1 MCCFDP
7 ANSYSKF
14 LIDSH
19 NTLISRTIL
28 LHHPTRT
35 TKQPLT
41 HNKCLFFSRQ
51 TISTGSGR
59 VTPRVLWELSF
70 VKHMWRHVVPHEI
83 KVYNRRVRVEIC
95 YGGNSSDMME
105 SKLTGLFEK
114 FLKKDSLFADKTVLQ
129 NTYMPDEIKHRDEQM
144 ALVAHI
150 LAPALRNEKPSN
162 LFIYGKTGSGKT
174 LTIQYV
180 AQRLQEV
187 ARTQDVKL
195 VVLYL
200 NCKLKHVADTEY
212 RLIAQLCR
220 LLGKAIPPTGLPTDE
235 VYTMF
240 YAALEKQN
248 ATVVLVLDEID
259 QLIVK
264 AGDGI
269 IYNLTRINTELKHSR
284 VSIVGLSNDLVFADN
299 LDPRVKSSLSEEEL
313 VFPPY
318 NAIQIQNILGQ
329 RSEKAF
335 KHDVLAPGVV
345 QKCSA
350 YAAREHGDARR
361 ALELLRV
368 SAELAERLESPR
380 VELAHVDEAEE
391 KIDRDRILE
400 IVKTQPKQFHATLYS
415 LFLLEEKQDTQRFT
429 GDVYDVYR
437 DVCKNSDLRPL
448 TQRRVSDIIAE
459 LDMLG
464 IITARVVSKGRYG
477 RTRELSIIVPDTIR
491 PKLLSILREDLG
503 YD

>member
-1 MCCFDP
+1 
-7 ANSYSKF
+7 
-14 LIDSH
+14 
-19 NTLISRTIL
+19 
-28 LHHPTRT
+28 
-35 TKQPLT
+35 
-41 HNKCLFFSRQ
+41 
-51 TISTGSGR
+51 
-59 VTPRVLWELSF
+59 
-70 VKHMWRHVVPHEI
+70 
-83 KVYNRRVRVEIC
+83 
-95 YGGNSSDMME
+95 ME

-129 NTYMPDEIKHRDEQM
+129 NTYMPEEIKHRDDQI

-150 LAPALRNEKPSN
+150 LAPALRGEKPSN

-180 AQRLQEV
+180 AQKLQEV

-212 RLIAQLCR
+212 RLIAQLSR

-240 YAALEKQN
+240 YEVIEKQN
-248 ATVVLVLDEID
+248 ATVIIVLDEID
-259 QLIVK
+259 QLVTK

-269 IYNLTRINTELKHSR
+269 IYNLTRINTELKRSR
-284 VSIVGLSNDLVFADN
+284 IGIVGLSNDLVFANN
-299 LDPRVKSSLSEEEL
+299 LDPRVKSSLSEEEII
-313 VFPPY
+313 FPPY
-318 NAIQIQNILGQ
+318 NALQIQNILAQ

-335 KHDVLAPGVV
+335 KPSVLADGVV
-345 QKCSA
+345 QKCAA

-368 SAELAERLESPR
+368 SAELAERLESPC

-415 LFLLEEKQDTQRFT
+415 LFLLEEKHENQRST
-429 GDVYDVYR
+429 GHVYDIYK
-437 DVCKNSDLRPL
+437 DVCRDSELRPL
-448 TQRRVSDIIAE
+448 TLRRVSDIIAE

-464 IITARVVSKGRYG
+464 IISSYVKSKGRHG
-477 RTRELSIIVPDTIR
+477 RSRELSIIVPDTIR

-503 YD
+503 YE